1 MHRTTGLL
9 AALLVAISAPS
20 AFAQSDTWDGLART
34 TFDSAAST
42 LRIPCAALK
51 DGTGMAIP
59 GFAPAFALN
68 LQLVGGALRL
78 VEPTQALTEIPDLC
92 LDTLVIDGN
101 IAIYST
107 ASAELDSREAQNT
120 NRFYTIELQATIPAD
135 GPIDFAVLSADERLY
150 IRPFFEGEVFV
161 LRAGIAAYPIDF
173 VYEKALVDES
183 LRRMLLGINVHQAG
197 ILDIQCDFQDPLGLL
212 EVVGGMGADTQYRLK
227 PSLTAADNDKIFS
240 IDCTV
245 FDRDINRL
253 ELTTAIVEWV
263 ISLP

>member
-9 AALLVAISAPS
+9 AALLMTFSAPS
-20 AFAQSDTWDGLART
+20 AFAQSDIWDGLART

-42 LRIPCAALK
+42 LRIPCAVLE

-68 LQLVGGALRL
+68 LQLVGDALRL

-120 NRFYTIELQATIPAD
+120 NRFYTIELQATVPAD
-135 GPIDFAVLSADERLY
+135 GPIDFAVLTADERLH
-150 IRPFFEGEVFV
+150 IRPFFQGEISVQ
-161 LRAGIAAYPIDF
+161 RAGIGFYPIEF
-173 VYEKALVDES
+173 VYENDLVDES
-183 LRRMLLGINVHQAG
+183 LRRMLLGIHVNQPG
-197 ILDIQCDFQDPLGLL
+197 ILDIQCGFQDPLGLL
-212 EVVGGMGADTQYRLK
+212 EVVGGVGDDIQYRLK
-227 PSLTAADNDKIFS
+227 PSVTSADNDKVFS

-253 ELTTAIVEWV
+253 ELTTSIVEWV